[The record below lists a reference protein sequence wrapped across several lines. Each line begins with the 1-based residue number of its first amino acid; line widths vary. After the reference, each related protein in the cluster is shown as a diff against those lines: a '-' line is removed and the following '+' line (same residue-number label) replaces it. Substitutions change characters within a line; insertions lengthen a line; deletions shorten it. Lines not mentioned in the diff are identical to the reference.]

1 MAQPQEVPEK
11 DVASKSEPAHEYH
24 RILFTLGCGVVVLVG
39 VYLVLRGW
47 RGRTRG
53 DAARD
58 IFAREHM
65 VRRAV
70 RPKLVKIEDAD
81 EEKEEANDVPAEKP
95 ANEPDTK
102 NQPSPID
109 TTRSSSTASPTQ
121 LTPPA
126 QFDTLDTTAQ
136 GAYTP
141 RVGPLNDFSLQQTY
155 DAILAGD
162 LVIDPKVLIVSEEDE
177 WYYVLRLL
185 TPVQRALL
193 STRDGAHQERVIEG
207 LRDDMEGDEAWSIS
221 GEELLQEIMRKAE

>member
-1 MAQPQEVPEK
+1 MRIYQMAQPQEVPEK
-11 DVASKSEPAHEYH
+11 GVASKSEPTHEYH
-24 RILFTLGCGVVVLVG
+24 RILFTLGCRVAVLVG

-47 RGRTRG
+47 RGWTRG
-53 DAARD
+53 DPARD

-65 VRRAV
+65 VRGAV
-70 RPKLVKIEDAD
+70 RPKFVKIEDAD

-95 ANEPDTK
+95 ANEPDAK

-109 TTRSSSTASPTQ
+109 TTRSSSTASPAQ

-141 RVGPLNDFSLQQTY
+141 RVGPLNDFALQHTY

-162 LVIDPKVLIVSEEDE
+162 VIDPKVLIVSEEDE
-177 WYYVLRLL
+177 WYNVLRLL

-193 STRDGAHQERVIEG
+193 STRDGAHQERVMEG
-207 LRDDMEGDEAWSIS
+207 LRDDMEGDE
-221 GEELLQEIMRKAE
+221 G